1 MTTDVNF
8 AADACNSFSVPES
21 KPFYI
26 VEFGYGYAYRVYM
39 TQTGEMLGIMG
50 PQTMLI
56 SWGTGLLDGAAAA
69 TPGSHDVTRGEAI
82 RNTQNALLDM
92 ANLPAD
98 EVYAMDA
105 RARFAYHDL
114 YCHGQE
120 PVWGVSWS
128 KEGEVLWNV
137 LWGYDGSYMDAEPA
151 GKVFDQVLRPD
162 VSLADLGRER
172 CGELGMTEWFCN
184 ANGDYYYDWF
194 LEEKA
199 AFSKMWVPL
208 VKEYEAERPYCH
220 E

>member
-8 AADACNSFSVPES
+8 AADACNPFGVPES
-21 KPFYI
+21 EPFYI

-50 PQTMLI
+50 TQTMLI
-56 SWGTGLLDGAAAA
+56 SWGTGLLNGAAAA

-105 RARFAYHDL
+105 RARFVYHDL

-120 PVWGVSWS
+120 PVWGVHGVR
-128 KEGEVLWNV
+128 KERCCGTFFGDMTEAIWT
-137 LWGYDGSYMDAEPA
+137 
-151 GKVFDQVLRPD
+151 Q
-162 VSLADLGRER
+162 SLRER
-172 CGELGMTEWFCN
+172 CSIRCFAPYPLLIWDVN
-184 ANGDYYYDWF
+184 AVEN
-194 LEEKA
+194 LE
-199 AFSKMWVPL
+199 
-208 VKEYEAERPYCH
+208 
-220 E
+220 

>member
-8 AADACNSFSVPES
+8 AADACNPFSVPES
-21 KPFYI
+21 EPFYI
-26 VEFGYGYAYRVYM
+26 VEFGYGYAYRVYT

-82 RNTQNALLDM
+82 RNTQNALLEV

-114 YCHGQE
+114 YCYGQE
-120 PVWGVSWS
+120 PVWVVSWS

-137 LWGYDGSYMDAEPA
+137 LWGYDGSYMDAELA
-151 GKVFDQVLRPD
+151 GKVFD
-162 VSLADLGRER
+162 
-172 CGELGMTEWFCN
+172 
-184 ANGDYYYDWF
+184 
-194 LEEKA
+194 
-199 AFSKMWVPL
+199 
-208 VKEYEAERPYCH
+208 
-220 E
+220 